1 MATNQ
6 SQALKRIGENLYVNG
21 HGVYFAW
28 FVVRGKQ
35 IKRSL
40 KTGDKALARRRLAEI
55 REKGTRLHGGDQSG
69 LHFDE
74 LAKHWLA
81 SIKSEVKAST
91 YTRRSVCLNQ
101 ITPSFK
107 GMPVRSISL
116 REIEKWKV
124 ARSAAVSARTFNKD
138 LETLNH
144 VMRYARDVK
153 GILLDNPAEKI
164 KHRKA
169 ETLKIEIPSKEQFRK
184 LVAELRNEPQ
194 AVRSGAADFAEFL
207 AYSGL
212 RLGEAREV
220 CWQDVNWDLG
230 TLLVTGGEL
239 GTKNH
244 EARTIPLFPPL
255 RKFLDRLNASRGKE
269 VGADSRIFN
278 VVHIRQALL
287 SACRRSGLPR
297 FAHHALRHFFCS
309 NAIEAG
315 IDFKAIAGWLG
326 HKDGGVLVART
337 YGHLRN
343 EHSAAMAQR
352 MTFEVD
358 SDQAG
363 AEVIQFSAAG

>member
-6 SQALKRIGENLYVNG
+6 SEALKRIGENLYVNS
-21 HGVYFAW
+21 HGFYFAW
-28 FVVRGKQ
+28 FSVRGKQ
-35 IKRSL
+35 IKRRL
-40 KTGDKALARRRLAEI
+40 KTDDKALARRRLAEL
-55 REKGTRLHGGDQSG
+55 REKAARLHGGEQRSI
-69 LHFDE
+69 HFEE
-74 LAKHWLA
+74 LTKQWLE
-81 SIKSEVKAST
+81 SIRSEVKAST
-91 YTRRSVCLNQ
+91 YTRRVVCLNG
-101 ITPSFK
+101 IKPFFK
-107 GMPVRSISL
+107 EMPVRSISL
-116 REIEKWKV
+116 QEIEKWKV
-124 ARSAAVSARTFNKD
+124 GRSAVVSARTFNKD

-144 VMRYARDVK
+144 VLRYARDGK

-169 ETLKIEIPSKEQFRK
+169 AAPTIQIPGKDQFCK

-220 CWQDVNWDLG
+220 RWQDVNRDLN
-230 TLLVTGGEL
+230 TMLITGGEL

-255 RKFLDRLNASRGKE
+255 RRLLERMQVAIGEVLALDT
-269 VGADSRIFN
+269 RIFEIL
-278 VVHIRQALL
+278 HIRQALL
-287 SACRRSGLPR
+287 SACRRAGLPR
-297 FAHHALRHFFCS
+297 YAHHALRHFFCS

-343 EHSAAMAQR
+343 EHSATMAQR
-352 MTFEVD
+352 MTFDV
-358 SDQAG
+358 G
-363 AEVIQFSAAG
+363 ATADKSNVVEFAA